1 MNVSDTNYCIWVY
14 EEAPY
19 TEDHFYLENCA
30 PREQKFDFG
39 SMKYFVC
46 LKGKQFFITSISK
59 ASAQFV
65 NHWGVSKQPRV
76 LF

>member
-19 TEDHFYLENCA
+19 TEDHFYPENCA

-39 SMKYFVC
+39 LMKYFVC
-46 LKGKQFFITSISK
+46 LKGKQFLHNVNFKGICSICEPLGR
-59 ASAQFV
+59 F
-65 NHWGVSKQPRV
+65 
-76 LF
+76 